1 MWAWPKL
8 GQQQKHIQTT
18 PTMMKDGEQ
27 QQNENFN
34 KDVHFKQEGTIRSWM
49 LKALYTMS
57 KYTKDIKKYIGDIR
71 GTWVKSILYIIIFWT
86 KGCWEVWW

>member
-1 MWAWPKL
+1 
-8 GQQQKHIQTT
+8 
-18 PTMMKDGEQ
+18 MMKYGEQ

-34 KDVHFKQEGTIRSWM
+34 KDAVHFKQEGTIRSWM

-71 GTWVKSILYIIIFWT
+71 GTWVKSILYVIIFWT

>member
-27 QQNENFN
+27 QQNENSN
-34 KDVHFKQEGTIRSWM
+34 KYVLFKQEGTIRSWV
-49 LKALYTMS
+49 LKALYTMLED
-57 KYTKDIKKYIGDIR
+57 TKDIKKYIGDIR
-71 GTWVKSILYIIIFWT
+71 STWVKSILYFISFWT
-86 KGCWEVWW
+86 KGC